1 MIQLHLLFLKLIYL
15 DSDSSD
21 SSMYPIPIPTA
32 FSFQPESCEQKI
44 CDQVPPHLRKMLSDS
59 TTEPGF
65 HWPLTQSHICSPP
78 GISFNE
84 TDWKDRE
91 WWLRVWFRK
100 WTAGQVIVTWLRCIG
115 MWSQVI
121 ANSGLNA
128 ILHNTSPIPLS
139 QHSKLRYGGAVR
151 LQETR

>member
-1 MIQLHLLFLKLIYL
+1 
-15 DSDSSD
+15 
-21 SSMYPIPIPTA
+21 MYPIPIPTA

-84 TDWKDRE
+84 TER
-91 WWLRVWFRK
+91 
-100 WTAGQVIVTWLRCIG
+100 IG
-115 MWSQVI
+115 SDGSE
-121 ANSGLNA
+121 SGLE
-128 ILHNTSPIPLS
+128 SEE
-139 QHSKLRYGGAVR
+139 QVKL
-151 LQETR
+151 L